1 MNYEERIGGLMCVG
15 GVIIKWMILMR
26 NDRLRE

>member
-1 MNYEERIGGLMCVG
+1 MIYGERIGGLMCEG

-26 NDRLRE
+26 NDRLQE